1 MGSALTFPMEAMV
14 FATVVFIGIE
24 KCLAR
29 PLSRKDCQVL
39 RKRVRVYGDDIIVP
53 VEFAQSVTET
63 LESFGFRV
71 NSNKSFLDG
80 KFRESCGKEYYDG
93 HDVSVVRTRHVVVDG
108 DRWELPSSRRFVQEI
123 ESTVALRN
131 RFYLS
136 GLWRTAAWLDDWLRS
151 PLGGW
156 YPTVEVTSLT
166 PWEEPT
172 PRSPVLGRW
181 SVLPTL
187 GSTLEPQATSSR
199 YHTLL
204 VRGWVVRSTIPDSPV
219 SGIGALLKVLAPRS
233 EPFEDVMHLVRAG
246 RSESVRT
253 KLRWNAM

>member
-53 VEFAQSVTET
+53 VEFAQSVIAS
-63 LESFGFRV
+63 LEAYGFKV

-80 KFRESCGKEYYDG
+80 KFRESCGREYYAG
-93 HDVSVVRTRHVVVDG
+93 HDVSVVRARHVVVNDDG
-108 DRWELPSSRRFVQEI
+108 WELPSSRRFVQEI

-156 YPTVEVTSLT
+156 YPTVQVTSVAQ
-166 PWEEPT
+166 WDEPT

-181 SVLPTL
+181 TVMPLVAS
-187 GSTLEPQATSSR
+187 SLEHQASSSR
-199 YHTLL
+199 YHCLL
-204 VRGWVVRSTIPDSPV
+204 VRGWVVHSTIPESTV
-219 SGIGALLKVLAPRS
+219 SGVGALLKVLSPRG
-233 EPFEDVMHLVRAG
+233 EPFEDPLHLVRAG
-246 RSESVRT
+246 RPDAVRT
-253 KLRWNAM
+253 KLRWTPV